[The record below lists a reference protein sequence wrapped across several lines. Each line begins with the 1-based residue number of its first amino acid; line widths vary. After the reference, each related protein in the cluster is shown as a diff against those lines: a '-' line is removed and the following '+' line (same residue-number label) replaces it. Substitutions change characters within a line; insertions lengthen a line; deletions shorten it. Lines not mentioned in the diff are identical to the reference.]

1 MTDEKFYEKSI
12 KSDTIYDG
20 KILKLRVDT
29 VELENK
35 KYSKREIVDHQKGV
49 GIIAFD
55 GDSKL
60 WMVKQYRK
68 AIDKVTLE
76 IPAGL
81 VESNELPIE
90 TAKREL
96 QEEIGF
102 FPNDISYLFDMHASP
117 GFTNDKLSFFVAKD
131 LKESKLNQDE
141 DENVEAESYDVD
153 DLYRMIENG
162 ELTDAKSIIA
172 VFYAKQMKNERWFYT
187 KYRTRGLFR
196 PFWFAVKVNR
206 KKQDWYLRY

>member
-1 MTDEKFYEKSI
+1 MTEDKFYEKSI

-29 VELENK
+29 VELVNK

-49 GIIAFD
+49 GIIALD
-55 GDSKL
+55 EDNKL

-96 QEEIGF
+96 QEEVGF
-102 FPNDISYLFDMHASP
+102 YPEKISYLFDMHASP
-117 GFTNDKLSFFVAKD
+117 GFTNDKLSFFLANNLVKSE
-131 LKESKLNQDE
+131 LEQDE
-141 DENVEAESYDVD
+141 DENVEASLYEID
-153 DLYRMIENG
+153 DLYNMIENG

-172 VFYAKQMKNERWFYT
+172 ILYAMKLKNE
-187 KYRTRGLFR
+187 
-196 PFWFAVKVNR
+196 
-206 KKQDWYLRY
+206 Q